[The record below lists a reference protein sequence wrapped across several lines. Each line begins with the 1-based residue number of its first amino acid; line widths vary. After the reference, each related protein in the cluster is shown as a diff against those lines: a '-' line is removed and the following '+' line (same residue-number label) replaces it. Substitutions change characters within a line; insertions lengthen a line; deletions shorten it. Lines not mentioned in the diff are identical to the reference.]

1 MVLFFIEQ
9 ELRELVVREVQ
20 QFDLD
25 MIELEVFADY
35 F

>member
-20 QFDLD
+20 LFDLD